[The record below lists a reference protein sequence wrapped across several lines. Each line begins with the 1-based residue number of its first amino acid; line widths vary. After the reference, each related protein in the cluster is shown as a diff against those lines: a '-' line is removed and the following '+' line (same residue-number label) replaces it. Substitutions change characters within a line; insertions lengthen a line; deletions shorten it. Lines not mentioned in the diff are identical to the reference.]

1 MKETKLTKEQE
12 KLFIRQIEVTLHM
25 KLFKLQQEI
34 GTISKDA
41 KNPFYK
47 SKYFDINSLIN
58 QLQPL
63 LKKNRLLLLQP
74 IKDNEVITELC
85 CIDGTGSVFSSL
97 KLPEINDPQKLG
109 SAITYYRRYTL
120 ASLLGLQ
127 AVDDDANIA
136 SNATSMASST
146 EELPW
151 LNEDSPQYK
160 AVKTALTKGTATIA
174 DVRTKFKVSKKVEAL
189 LK

>member
-1 MKETKLTKEQE
+1 MKTQSINE
-12 KLFIRQIEVTLHM
+12 KLFN
-25 KLFKLQQEI
+25 LQQEI
-34 GTISKDA
+34 GAVSKDA
-41 KNPFYK
+41 KNPFFK
-47 SKYFDINSLIN
+47 SKYFDINSLIK

-74 IKDNEVITELC
+74 IEEDMVYSKLICVD
-85 CIDGTGSVFSSL
+85 DGGSVISGL
-97 KLPEINDPQKLG
+97 KLPAISDPQKLG
-109 SAITYYRRYTL
+109 SCITYYRRYTL

-127 AVDDDANIA
+127 AVDDDANLA
-136 SNATSMASST
+136 STPSTPSTSMASNN

-151 LNEDSPQYK
+151 LNENAPQFK
-160 AVKTALTKGTATIA
+160 AVKNALVQGTATLA

>member
-1 MKETKLTKEQE
+1 MSKETNINQ
-12 KLFIRQIEVTLHM
+12 KLFN
-25 KLFKLQQEI
+25 LQQEI

-41 KNPFYK
+41 SNPFYK

-58 QLQPL
+58 QLNPL
-63 LKKNRLLLLQP
+63 LKKHRLLLLQP
-74 IKDNEVITELC
+74 IEEDCVYSKLI
-85 CIDGTGSVFSSL
+85 CIDGTGGVISAL

-136 SNATSMASST
+136 SNVATQKPYLK
-146 EELPW
+146 EG
-151 LNEDSPQYK
+151 SPEYSKVYNFMKQNGDINS
-160 AVKTALTKGTATIA
+160 VKLKYSLSNKMENDLI
-174 DVRTKFKVSKKVEAL
+174 KVSKL
-189 LK
+189 